1 MYTTTC
7 SHPHTDSVAQYLTSA
22 HVSLP
27 QLYASFSV
35 RTHHVL
41 VLEYVAGGELLDVV
55 NSDEQHAQLSE
66 KLLQRIWRELVS
78 AVEWIH
84 ARLVVH
90 RDIKLESLSCPGISA
105 ITNI

>member
-1 MYTTTC
+1 M
-7 SHPHTDSVAQYLTSA
+7 
-22 HVSLP
+22 
-27 QLYASFSV
+27 
-35 RTHHVL
+35 L

-66 KLLQRIWRELVS
+66 ELLQRIWRELVS

-90 RDIKLESLSCPGISA
+90 RDIKLESASPSPLFLELLTSYSFLGQTFS
-105 ITNI
+105 